1 MVRHLLMKRFE
12 SAWNMSRTKKAFTL
26 TEVMLSVM
34 IISIVIMALLQ
45 MHGNTTHI
53 FSKFTSQLKISQ
65 YASVFISDTE
75 YGFEKKSLELSDLL
89 NDFKVEDDLRREL
102 KSIKIEI
109 MYKELE
115 RIDMSE
121 IEDASS
127 KVIFEIGKTIL
138 KVNDSS
144 ASLVRFRIQ

>member
-1 MVRHLLMKRFE
+1 MVRRLWMKRFE
-12 SAWNMSRTKKAFTL
+12 SVWNMLRTKKAFTL
-26 TEVMLSVM
+26 TEVILSVM

-65 YASVFISDTE
+65 YASVFISNRD
-75 YGFEKKSLELSDLL
+75 YGFEKQSLALSDLL

-102 KSIKIEI
+102 KSIKVQII
-109 MYKELE
+109 YKELE
-115 RIDMSE
+115 RMDMSE
-121 IEDASS
+121 IEDANS
-127 KVIFEIGKTIL
+127 KVIFELGKTIL

-144 ASLVRFRIQ
+144 ASLVRFRIL